1 MHQKRIAPS
10 ETRTKIMPVMSEYR
24 TSKAPFIFVTILF
37 FVLCFFAIR
46 FFMPPSK
53 GSGLS
58 KTEEALA
65 KLKSQDEDQKDQNQK
80 AVQSSSATQSP
91 RETSTSPTSS
101 RRPTEISPLDQRVE
115 APRVSSSNNNSA
127 SQVTTTPQPP
137 LPQATP
143 VSPQIAPPPQ
153 QKPLQPPVDQALPV
167 LSADDPNLAP
177 APTFEAAREASRDL
191 IIAHNQ
197 ATNLGADSSALANY
211 FANSVNFF
219 GKKRDRNDI
228 AKSFRNYANTWSVQR
243 RFTISGGRQAVQVTP
258 IDAHNFLVRVPKS
271 YLIEDRQG
279 KIRQDNIINQFIIT
293 HNRKTGRFEIS
304 SMSEK

>member
-143 VSPQIAPPPQ
+143 VSPQVAPP
-153 QKPLQPPVDQALPV
+153 
-167 LSADDPNLAP
+167 
-177 APTFEAAREASRDL
+177 AREASRDL